1 MIKNYLNRSP
11 DIYVYT
17 VCHMNITPCKPPP
30 PITAPAYPQDHV
42 LHEFESTLPKD
53 TSTQPTDF
61 LAKCFLKDF

>member
-1 MIKNYLNRSP
+1 M
-11 DIYVYT
+11 YT

-53 TSTQPTDF
+53 ASTQPTDF